1 VADTVTM
8 AVLIILMLVVP
19 TLLTLIIKARIDFPP
34 DSKLHFE
41 NDIERTL
48 NEAVA
53 DEKFESTLHGTIARK
68 KSSARMEKIRSP
80 EEFDYQI
87 SPRRDRV
94 NWKPS
99 IPGIVHQEDQDWSM

>member
-1 VADTVTM
+1 MWQFIGIYLFLTSIGVSIS
-8 AVLIILMLVVP
+8 LIKYRLRVGPEL
-19 TLLTLIIKARIDFPP
+19 
-34 DSKLHFE
+34 KLYLE

-48 NEAVA
+48 NEGVA
-53 DEKFESTLHGTIARK
+53 DEKFESTLQRTIARK
-68 KSSARMEKIRSP
+68 KSSARVTDIRSP

-99 IPGIVHQEDQDWSM
+99 IPDILHEEDQDWSM